1 MVDVKEVVKRHGLD
15 RYPNVV
21 GYSLKLKNKV
31 KGGVELPVP
40 SIRVY
45 VSRKLPLEK
54 LRKDEVIPSE
64 VEGIPTDIV
73 EVGRLKRL
81 EGFRERYRPSPCGV
95 STSRADEEAA
105 GTIGWWMVDED
116 GRPYIMS
123 NNHVWA
129 KENNASPGDEIIQ
142 PGRLDGGDPEA
153 DIIAELYSWID
164 IDFEGGVNKVDV
176 AIATPYLADTF
187 ASIMEKGGVAGKRDP
202 QLNEEA
208 CKVGRSTGLTQGVVE
223 DDAASV
229 QVEYSSGK
237 ANFEDVFI
245 VRGDNVVQAGDSGS
259 PVLSSDKQFLGLLF
273 AGNDE
278 GSVFVAC
285 KASNIEAELQAKLA
299 KKIWVLTVNTPIP
312 FQKEVV
318 EKVVE
323 RTVYVPAHPLTDL
336 VLSAM
341 VVGTVKGVYEAVK
354 R

>member
-1 MVDVKEVVKRHGLD
+1 MVDVKEVVRRHGLD

-40 SIRVY
+40 SLRIY

-54 LRKDEVIPSE
+54 LRKDEVIPRE
-64 VEGIPTDIV
+64 VEGIPTDII

-116 GRPYIMS
+116 GLLYLMS

-142 PGRLDGGDPEA
+142 PGRLDGGDPEE
-153 DIIAELYSWID
+153 DVIAELASWID
-164 IDFEGGVNKVDV
+164 IDFAGGVNKVDV
-176 AIATPYLADTF
+176 AIAQPYIPQTYT
-187 ASIMEKGGVAGKRDP
+187 SIMEKGGAAGKRDP

-208 CKVGRSTGLTQGVVE
+208 VKVGRTTGVTEGVVK
-223 DDAASV
+223 DDSATL
-229 QVEYSSGK
+229 QVEYATGT
-237 ANFEDVFI
+237 ALFEDVFI
-245 VRGDNVVQAGDSGS
+245 VEGVNVVKNGDSGS
-259 PVLSSDKQFLGLLF
+259 PVLGSDMCFLGLLF
-273 AGNDE
+273 AGNEE
-278 GSVFVAC
+278 GSLFVAC
-285 KASNIEAELQAKLA
+285 KTSNIEAELQAKLA

-318 EKVVE
+318 E
-323 RTVYVPAHPLTDL
+323 RRVYVQTHPLVDL
-336 VLSAM
+336 ALATTVLA
-341 VVGTVKGVYEAVK
+341 TAKGVYEALK